1 MYVEGTQENK
11 GIDPIF
17 LAEETFDKAPIEGL
31 AEGNELQLYKGLKW
45 TIWENIDYVTQKQLK
60 NADSASWEKTLRKVA
75 WFDNLITFF

>member
-1 MYVEGTQENK
+1 MEAEKQDTEEKV
-11 GIDPIF
+11 DPIF
-17 LAEETFDKAPIEGL
+17 LAEESFDKEPIEGL

-45 TIWENIDYVTQKQLK
+45 TIWENIDYITQKQLK